1 MKQSLISCCIVP
13 TGVKP
18 LVNEVMLRTDG
29 DFHCFS
35 SVLFLC
41 MHLGNPYFCWVA
53 SLYIWTFSA
62 FFFFFQYMS
71 EKTWGQYRPHIVLM
85 QSYFCLVS
93 FSLAQLL
100 LDFSQAYFFFPQSN
114 ILDFISGAK
123 HVKRVL
129 VISGRDAE
137 ICQEKKKK
145 VFRNVKV
152 DNSMVMKYY

>member
-1 MKQSLISCCIVP
+1 
-13 TGVKP
+13 
-18 LVNEVMLRTDG
+18 
-29 DFHCFS
+29 
-35 SVLFLC
+35 
-41 MHLGNPYFCWVA
+41 
-53 SLYIWTFSA
+53 
-62 FFFFFQYMS
+62 
-71 EKTWGQYRPHIVLM
+71 M